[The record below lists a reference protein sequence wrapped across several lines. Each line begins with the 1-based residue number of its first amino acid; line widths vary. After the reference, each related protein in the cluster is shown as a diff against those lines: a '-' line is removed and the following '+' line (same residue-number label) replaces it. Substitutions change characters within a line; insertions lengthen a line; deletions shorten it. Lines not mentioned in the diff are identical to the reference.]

1 MDKIKVNYMLGATEK
16 VERLKII
23 QGADEEIGYVSFGLK
38 RIKKLKDK
46 KIALVIAPGSVE
58 KGLYFSNLRYCAFFV
73 TLCKL
78 LLVNLVINFRLF
90 HVLYFCIS

>member
-23 QGADEEIGYVSFGLK
+23 QGSDEEIGYVSFGLK

-46 KIALVIAPGSVE
+46 KIALVIAPGSVK
-58 KGLYFSNLRYCAFFV
+58 KGLFFFSNLRFCVFFCDPLQAS
-73 TLCKL
+73 TG
-78 LLVNLVINFRLF
+78 
-90 HVLYFCIS
+90 